1 MYKGLPCSITNP
13 IQPLNYKLVYKTKI
27 LSFFLDKFLGMG
39 NPLALISC
47 FSENYAVC
55 RGETW
60 KAPKVL
66 ASNNG
71 LNHRTMRAVRQ

>member
-1 MYKGLPCSITNP
+1 MQYNQSNP
-13 IQPLNYKLVYKTKI
+13 TTQLQISLQNEN
-27 LSFFLDKFLGMG
+27 SEFFWDKFLGMG